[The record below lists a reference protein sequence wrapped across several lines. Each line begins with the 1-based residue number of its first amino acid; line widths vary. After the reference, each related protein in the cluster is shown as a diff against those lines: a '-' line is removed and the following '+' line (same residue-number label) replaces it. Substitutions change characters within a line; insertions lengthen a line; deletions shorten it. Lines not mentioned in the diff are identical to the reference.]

1 MSLIKLMSINIEAVP
16 RQFETGD
23 WITVVLLMALCLVT
37 MVKLVYP
44 FQFRRFS
51 KVLFAYNY
59 LFDNSVEKDKGFGY
73 MLLVAH
79 LLILSLGLYF
89 LNLNY
94 PILEDMSVISFLKL
108 FLIYTVFVVGKYL
121 IEKMMGVIFSIEEVI
136 GNYVNYKITIKN
148 FFALIL
154 FPILL
159 LVAYAWHPSFRS
171 LAVIFWFFVS
181 LNLAYLGVY
190 YEKTRMINKSNWYYI
205 ILYLCAF
212 EIAPYFILYK
222 VIV

>member
-1 MSLIKLMSINIEAVP
+1 MSLAELMSINIEAVP

-23 WITVVLLMALCLVT
+23 WMTVVLLLAFCLVA
-37 MVKLVYP
+37 MVKLVYA

-59 LFDNSVEKDKGFGY
+59 LFDSSVEKEKGFSY
-73 MLLVAH
+73 MLLAAH
-79 LLILSLGLYF
+79 LLILPLGLYF

-121 IEKMMGVIFSIEEVI
+121 IEKMMGVIFSIEDVI
-136 GNYVNYKITIKN
+136 SNYVNYKITIKN

-154 FPILL
+154 FPVLL
-159 LVAYAWHPSFRS
+159 LLTYAWHPSYRV
-171 LAVIFWFFVS
+171 LAIMFWIFVS

-190 YEKTRMINKSNWYYI
+190 YEKTRIINKSNWYYI